1 MIFKSVSTGI
11 KKANFL
17 DVELNK
23 CIMATFHSVIPK
35 LPALDLLTTKLFYI
49 EKLGFRQVGGD
60 HPDYLMLFRDGVEL
74 HFFLDCELDVQRNDG
89 MCYIRVSDIEGLYSS
104 LKNASDLMHLGKL
117 DARPWGQKEF
127 SITDNNHNQLT
138 FGEALST

>member
-1 MIFKSVSTGI
+1 MF
-11 KKANFL
+11 
-17 DVELNK
+17 
-23 CIMATFHSVIPK
+23 MATFHSVIPK
-35 LPALDLLTTKLFYI
+35 LPALDLLATKLFYI

-60 HPDYLMLFRDGVEL
+60 YPDYLMLFRDDVEL

-104 LKNASDLMHLGKL
+104 LKNGSGLMHLGKL

-127 SITDNNHNQLT
+127 FLTDNNHNQLT
-138 FGEALST
+138 FGEALPT